1 MITAYS
7 EYTNPSSQWI
17 DTIPT
22 HWRLGRL
29 DQVARAWP
37 SNVDKHSVE
46 GETSVRLCNYTDVYK
61 NSSIVEGMSFMEA
74 TASDQE
80 IDRFRLVI
88 GDTLL
93 TKDSETADDIGVPA
107 FVEYEAPD
115 LLCGY
120 HLSIVR
126 PDSSRVNPK
135 FLYWALGAGPTLG
148 QWAVLASG
156 VTRVGLKA
164 GDLAKVTLAF
174 PSLSEQRAIADYL
187 DRETARVD
195 TLIEEQQRL
204 IEMLRE
210 RRRAV
215 IEWRIADIE
224 ADRAALRYCARLV
237 SGSGFPVAAQGNV
250 DEELPFFKVKDLQS
264 ADHHGILLPAA
275 DTVSRDTAATLRA
288 TVIPRGSIV
297 FAKVGAALKLGRVG
311 SLPVD
316 GCIDNNMSALIFDST
331 MDPYFARYVLL
342 TFDFGRFVHPGA
354 VPSLNMEA
362 VREFKFPLVSRDRQ
376 RSIVENLDEEIA
388 KIDELIAESERFI
401 ELSRERR
408 AALITA
414 AVTGQIDVREVA

>member
-1 MITAYS
+1 MT
-7 EYTNPSSQWI
+7 SQTTPWLPDLPASWKRAQIRRVAEIRNGADYKAVEVAEGGYPVYGSGGEFRRAGRYLFDGESVLFGRKGTI
-17 DTIPT
+17 DRPL
-22 HWRLGRL
+22 HVKGRF
-29 DQVARAWP
+29 WT
-37 SNVDKHSVE
+37 VD
-46 GETSVRLCNYTDVYK
+46 TMFYTDLDRAMVVPRYLYYY
-61 NSSIVEGMSFMEA
+61 A
-74 TASDQE
+74 TTMPFGLYATNTALPSVTGAQIASHTMPLPPLE
-80 IDRFRLVI
+80 V
-88 GDTLL
+88 
-93 TKDSETADDIGVPA
+93 
-107 FVEYEAPD
+107 
-115 LLCGY
+115 
-120 HLSIVR
+120 
-126 PDSSRVNPK
+126 
-135 FLYWALGAGPTLG
+135 
-148 QWAVLASG
+148 
-156 VTRVGLKA
+156 
-164 GDLAKVTLAF
+164 
-174 PSLSEQRAIADYL
+174 QRAIADYL
-187 DRETARVD
+187 DRETARID